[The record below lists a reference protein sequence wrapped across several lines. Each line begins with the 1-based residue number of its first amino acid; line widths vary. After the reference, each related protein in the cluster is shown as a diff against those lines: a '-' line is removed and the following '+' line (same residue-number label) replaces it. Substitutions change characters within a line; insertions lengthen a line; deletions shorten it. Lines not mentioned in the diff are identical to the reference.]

1 MYEAFEALPE
11 EKRQQIIRA
20 AVEVFAKHEY
30 KRASTDD
37 IAAKAGISK
46 GALFYYFKNKREL
59 YSYLIHYAEKV
70 LTQQAVDQRFW
81 AITDFFELL
90 EYTSI
95 QKIAVFEDNPYWM
108 DFCVRAFYSV
118 REDVS
123 DLMSGLTNDYMA
135 HMMERFFRQIDGSKF
150 KEGVSPAEIMKM
162 LIWLTDGYMHQ
173 RQIMGLPVTVE
184 ELLPEYR
191 KWQGMLR
198 QVAYKEEFQ

>member
-70 LTQQAVDQRFW
+70 LTQQAVD
-81 AITDFFELL
+81 
-90 EYTSI
+90 
-95 QKIAVFEDNPYWM
+95 
-108 DFCVRAFYSV
+108 
-118 REDVS
+118 
-123 DLMSGLTNDYMA
+123 
-135 HMMERFFRQIDGSKF
+135 
-150 KEGVSPAEIMKM
+150 
-162 LIWLTDGYMHQ
+162 
-173 RQIMGLPVTVE
+173 
-184 ELLPEYR
+184 
-191 KWQGMLR
+191 
-198 QVAYKEEFQ
+198 